1 MSAELLKEEGGKSE
15 AELGASPRALEAR
28 RHRAQFTHQSLVI
41 TDLSEEGARSEKPKG
56 TEKVEGL
63 IAIALYHT

>member
-1 MSAELLKEEGGKSE
+1 MPPK
-15 AELGASPRALEAR
+15 P
-28 RHRAQFTHQSLVI
+28 QTLVI